1 MSTREGAFE
10 AVVPVAA
17 HIPGGGFASISFR
30 LAVRTLLEIIE
41 ALVDVLLRRV
51 LLGESGGVTLE
62 FGSRMPLGCGNGTGV
77 GISFEEVIFASERLR
92 RGDSTSSV
100 TVAQFPLA
108 RLAKLYDR
116 WYDWQ
121 WHNALAGTLL

>member
-30 LAVRTLLEIIE
+30 LAVRTLLEMME

-62 FGSRMPLGCGNGTGV
+62 LGSRMPFGCGNGTGV
-77 GISFEEVIFASERLR
+77 GVDFEGAMFASERFC
-92 RGDSTSSV
+92 RGKPTSFV